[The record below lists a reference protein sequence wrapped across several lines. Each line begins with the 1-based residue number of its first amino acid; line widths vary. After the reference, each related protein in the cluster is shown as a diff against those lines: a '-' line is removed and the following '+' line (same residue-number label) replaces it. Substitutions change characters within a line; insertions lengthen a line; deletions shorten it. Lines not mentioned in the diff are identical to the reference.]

1 MTESFTKTIGV
12 RDLLD
17 AGLHFGHQTK
27 RWNPKMKRYIHGA
40 KNGIYII
47 DLNKTLSQLEL
58 AKTFI
63 NDVVLRGEKVLFVG
77 TKKQA
82 REIFK
87 ETAEGLEQ
95 PYVIHRWLG
104 GMLTNNKTIRSS
116 VARMRELQKM
126 ENDGTMEKKLK
137 KEVSVLRREKN
148 KLERNLTGIANMEKK
163 PGALFVVD
171 LNREQLAIAEAHR
184 LNIPIVALV
193 DTNTDPDEVD
203 YPIPGNDDSLR
214 SIGLIAEVLGETIK
228 EAHEIYTAKAK
239 AEREAREKVEAE
251 EREKAR
257 IAREERQKKEAEDKK
272 KREEVLKKIKEQK
285 KKADAKKKAEA
296 EAAKKAEA
304 KKEAE
309 AVKEDVKATAAA
321 EAPAVE
327 EAPAATEESKPE
339 DAAPVAEE
347 PKAEEV
353 KAEEAPAEEPKPEEP
368 APAEEAKAEAPVDE
382 EALKKAEEKKKKAAA
397 AKRKKAAAAKKA
409 KAEKEA
415 AAAEAAKAEEPK
427 AEEAAEV
434 PTEEVKEEAP
444 ADVSAE
450 ASAKAEETTE
460 DKKEA

>member
-1 MTESFTKTIGV
+1 MTESFSKTVGV
-12 RDLLD
+12 QDLLD

-47 DLNKTLSQLEL
+47 DLTKTLSQLEL
-58 AKTFI
+58 AKTFLNEVI
-63 NDVVLRGEKVLFVG
+63 LRGDKVLFVG
-77 TKKQA
+77 TKKQS

-87 ETAEGLEQ
+87 DTADSTGQ

-126 ENDGTMEKKLK
+126 EEDGTMDKLLK
-137 KEVSVLRREKN
+137 KEVSVLRREKT
-148 KLERNLTGIANMEKK
+148 KLERNLTGIASLEKK

-171 LNREQLAIAEAHR
+171 LQREKLAIAEAHR

-193 DTNTDPDEVD
+193 DTNADPDEVD

-239 AEREAREKVEAE
+239 AEKEAREKAEAE

-257 IAREERQKKEAEDKK
+257 IAREERQKKEAEEKK

-296 EAAKKAEA
+296 EKEAKAAKKEA
-304 KKEAE
+304 KKEAPAKEEPKADQAAPAAEE
-309 AVKEDVKATAAA
+309 AAAEPAEEVKA
-321 EAPAVE
+321 EAPATETVE
-327 EAPAATEESKPE
+327 TEE
-339 DAAPVAEE
+339 AAPVAEE
-347 PKAEEV
+347 APVEEDVKEEKAPV
-353 KAEEAPAEEPKPEEP
+353 AEEAPAEEE
-368 APAEEAKAEAPVDE
+368 PAEEPVE
-382 EALKKAEEKKKKAAA
+382 EEAEEKK
-397 AKRKKAAAAKKA
+397 
-409 KAEKEA
+409 EA
-415 AAAEAAKAEEPK
+415 
-427 AEEAAEV
+427 
-434 PTEEVKEEAP
+434 
-444 ADVSAE
+444 
-450 ASAKAEETTE
+450 
-460 DKKEA
+460 

>member
-1 MTESFTKTIGV
+1 MTESFTKTVGV
-12 RDLLD
+12 QDLLD

-58 AKTFI
+58 AQTFL
-63 NDVVLRGEKVLFVG
+63 NDIILRGEKILFVG

-82 REIFK
+82 REIIK

-116 VARMRELQKM
+116 VSRMRELQKM
-126 ENDGTMEKKLK
+126 ENDGSMEKLLK
-137 KEVSVLRREKN
+137 KEISVLRREKT
-148 KLERNLTGIANMEKK
+148 KLERNLSGIASMEKK
-163 PGALFVVD
+163 PGALFVID
-171 LNREQLAIAEAHR
+171 LNREKLAIAEAHR

-228 EAHEIYTAKAK
+228 QAHEIYTAKAK
-239 AEREAREKVEAE
+239 AEKEAREKVEAE
-251 EREKAR
+251 EREKAK

-296 EAAKKAEA
+296 DAAKKAKAEKAA
-304 KKEAE
+304 KEE
-309 AVKEDVKATAAA
+309 VK
-321 EAPAVE
+321 E
-327 EAPAATEESKPE
+327 EAPATAKTEEATPT
-339 DAAPVAEE
+339 VAEE
-347 PKAEEV
+347 PKAKEAKVEETPAV
-353 KAEEAPAEEPKPEEP
+353 EVPAEKAKEEAPA
-368 APAEEAKAEAPVDE
+368 DE
-382 EALKKAEEKKKKAAA
+382 EELKKIAEQKKEAAAKKKKAAA
-397 AKRKKAAAAKKA
+397 AKKT

-415 AAAEAAKAEEPK
+415 AAAKEE
-427 AEEAAEV
+427 V
-434 PTEEVKEEAP
+434 TEETPAATEEAP
-444 ADVSAE
+444 A
-450 ASAKAEETTE
+450 EETSE
-460 DKKEA
+460 EKKEA